1 MKEEGPGL
9 EAAFELEKGVGWG
22 VELVLGNLRVL
33 LQCPHTDQALV
44 CEEKAILTNCELYL

>member
-1 MKEEGPGL
+1 MKEEGPDL